1 MEDDADM
8 LDGEG
13 GVGTMVT
20 ALAWVGRGFAK
31 PLLDSYEPSAKE
43 IAKSSKL
50 AKKLLKG
57 NENNQEMGDAVRE
70 AEKKME

>member
-8 LDGEG
+8 KGES
-13 GVGTMVT
+13 VGTMVT

-43 IAKSSKL
+43 LAKS
-50 AKKLLKG
+50 
-57 NENNQEMGDAVRE
+57 
-70 AEKKME
+70 